1 MLSCEN
7 LHLRYPGKLLCRDL
21 SLEITPGNCW
31 GILGQNGS
39 GKTTM
44 LQALSGLHEPAD
56 GNIALDGR
64 LLRSYTRRQ
73 LGQTLGVLLQEE
85 DSWFWGSVLEYV
97 LLGRHPHVA
106 SLFGWT
112 AQDEELAWQALQNM
126 ELKELAQRQMNSL
139 SGGERQRAR
148 LAQLFTQDP
157 MYLLLDEPLQHLDL
171 RHQLQTMNLLR
182 ELAAKRGKA
191 VLMVLHDMLWVARY
205 CDQVLLLH
213 DQGQTVT
220 GATASVLTRENLE
233 TLYQCGLREY
243 GAGHDA
249 HFIPSAD

>member
-7 LHLRYPGKLLCRDL
+7 LHLRYPGKLLCREL
-21 SLEITPGNCW
+21 NLEITPGKCL
-31 GILGQNGS
+31 GILGRNGS
-39 GKTTM
+39 GKTTV
-44 LQALSGLHEPAD
+44 LQALSGLHEPA
-56 GNIALDGR
+56 GGQIALDGC
-64 LLRSYTRRQ
+64 LLRSYTRRR
-73 LGQTLGVLLQEE
+73 LGQSLAVLLQEE
-85 DSWFWGSVLEYV
+85 DTWFWGSVLEYV

-112 AQDEELAWQALQNM
+112 AKDEELALEALKKM
-126 ELKELAQRQMNSL
+126 ELMELAQRQMNSL

-148 LAQLFTQDP
+148 LAQLLTQDTV
-157 MYLLLDEPLQHLDL
+157 YLLLDEPLQHLDL

-191 VLMVLHDMLWVARY
+191 ILMVLHDMLWVARY

-213 DQGQTVT
+213 DQGRAVS

-233 TLYQCGLREY
+233 ELYQCRLQEF
-243 GAGHDA
+243 GAGQDM
-249 HFIPSAD
+249 HFIPRVD

>member
-7 LHLRYPGKLLCRDL
+7 LYLRYPGKLLCRNL
-21 SLEITPGNCW
+21 SLDITPGTCW

-39 GKTTM
+39 GKTTL
-44 LQALSGLHEPAD
+44 LQALSGLHEPA
-56 GNIALDGR
+56 GGSIALDGR
-64 LLRSYTRRQ
+64 LLGSYTRRR

-112 AQDEELAWQALQNM
+112 AKDEEMAWQALQKM
-126 ELKELAQRQMNSL
+126 ELAELAQRQMNSL

-148 LAQLFTQDP
+148 LAQLLTQDAV
-157 MYLLLDEPLQHLDL
+157 YLLLDEPLQHLDL
-171 RHQLQTMNLLR
+171 RHQLQTMDLLR
-182 ELAAKRGKA
+182 DLAANQDKA

-205 CDQVLLLH
+205 CDQVLLLC
-213 DQGQTVT
+213 DQGDTVS
-220 GATASVLTRENLE
+220 GAASAVLTRENLE
-233 TLYQCGLREY
+233 ALYQCELRQY

-249 HFIPSAD
+249 HFIPGAS

>member
-21 SLEITPGNCW
+21 SLEITPGKCW

-205 CDQVLLLH
+205 CDHVLLLH